1 MCLRL
6 FKDWTKHMAVRNIVC
21 YKFMREITMDVGDGE
36 KHKEITIAIC
46 SPYMQYE
53 YELGKEYESKLIND
67 AGRVEEGFHSFPNF
81 IDCWNEMESFINT
94 SYKPWRN
101 KNLYVYK
108 CIIPENS
115 FYYNGDYCGVKS
127 MASDRIIIVEKCK
140 LTWFKKLKIILNE
153 IF

>member
-21 YKFMREITMDVGDGE
+21 YKFMFEITMDVGDGE
-36 KHKEITIAIC
+36 KNKEITIAIR
-46 SPYMQYE
+46 SPHMQYE

-67 AGRVEEGFHSFPNF
+67 AGRVEEGFHSFPRF
-81 IDCWNEMESFINT
+81 IDCWNEMECFIDT
-94 SYKPWRN
+94 YRRWGN
-101 KNLYVYK
+101 KKLYVYK

-115 FYYNGDYCGVKS
+115 FYYNGDYCGVES